1 MKLILPILTLSALL
15 ALALTGEE
23 KKPGADKVAK
33 SISLAEI
40 DGRTWLVDSS
50 GKPFFAHGIT
60 HVSNNRAKFDI
71 AKILSLIH
79 ISEPTRPRLMA

>member
-15 ALALTGEE
+15 ALALKGEE
-23 KKPGADKVAK
+23 KKIATNKEVK

-40 DGRTWLVDSS
+40 GGRTWLIDSS

-60 HVSNNRAKFDI
+60 HLSNNRAKFDL
-71 AKILSLIH
+71 AKISKACKEL
-79 ISEPTRPRLMA
+79 